1 MSIFYR
7 FRDTAGYLSKVAD
20 FDPPHLHLAPPLG
33 VTPVEFREDLWLQK
47 TSVPGLARDV
57 VCMILRLAI
66 LVEYR
71 LVTDG
76 HRRTRTQ
83 AHGEYRGCIASRGN
97 KKTYLY
103 TQGGS
108 DVISF
113 RVSASW
119 FSPPSCR

>member
-1 MSIFYR
+1 MCLSFTVFEIQPVIF
-7 FRDTAGYLSKVAD
+7 SKVAD

-47 TSVPGLARDV
+47 TSVPGLTCDV

-66 LVEYR
+66 LVEHR

-76 HRRTRTQ
+76 HRRTQ

-97 KKTYLY
+97 KNIFVY
-103 TQGGS
+103 TG
-108 DVISF
+108 
-113 RVSASW
+113 
-119 FSPPSCR
+119 